1 MSLQHVFTSDIKG
14 GCFISDS
21 LRSSPQDNSEL
32 QDIYWGKTPMKEIR
46 TWAEVGGERLQI
58 IIVPIHIKGKKRW
71 IHSTYERQ
79 VPIPAFSRTPTDPE
93 PSIVLY
99 SVCVCVCVCVCTHAR
114 GMLSGV
120 QLCNAMDYSPPGPS
134 VLWIF
139 QARTLEWV
147 AISCSRGSSWSRDQT
162 HFSCFSCVGR
172 QILYHCLLGSPLFL
186 LGLSKEIVTKR
197 GM

>member
-99 SVCVCVCVCVCTHAR
+99 SLCVCVCVCVCVYARMHAACLVVSNSATPWIIAHQAP
-114 GMLSGV
+114 LSFGFSRQEHWSGLPFPAPGDLPDPEIKPTSLV
-120 QLCNAMDYSPPGPS
+120 SPALAGKFFTIAYWEAPYSS
-134 VLWIF
+134 
-139 QARTLEWV
+139 
-147 AISCSRGSSWSRDQT
+147 
-162 HFSCFSCVGR
+162 
-172 QILYHCLLGSPLFL
+172 
-186 LGLSKEIVTKR
+186 
-197 GM
+197 

>member
-21 LRSSPQDNSEL
+21 LRSSPKDNSEL

-46 TWAEVGGERLQI
+46 TWAEVGDERLQI

-79 VPIPAFSRTPTDPE
+79 VPIPAFSRTPIDPE
-93 PSIVLY
+93 PSTVLY
-99 SVCVCVCVCVCTHAR
+99 IPCVCVCVCVCTHAR

-120 QLCNAMDYSPPGPS
+120 QLFATPWLVAHQAPLSFGFSRQEHWSGLPFPAPGDLPDPGIKPTSLVSPALAGKFFTVAYWEAPYSS
-134 VLWIF
+134 
-139 QARTLEWV
+139 
-147 AISCSRGSSWSRDQT
+147 
-162 HFSCFSCVGR
+162 
-172 QILYHCLLGSPLFL
+172 
-186 LGLSKEIVTKR
+186 
-197 GM
+197 